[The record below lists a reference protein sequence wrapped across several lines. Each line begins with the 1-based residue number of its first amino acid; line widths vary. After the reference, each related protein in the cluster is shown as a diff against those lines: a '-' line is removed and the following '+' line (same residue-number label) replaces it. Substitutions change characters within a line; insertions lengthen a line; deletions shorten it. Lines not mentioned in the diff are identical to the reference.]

1 MKKRILKISI
11 LIIGILFAL
20 KLTSNAAVITSTD
33 KTVQGGENVTVSVT
47 SSQLLGAYKVTLTDT
62 GGLTLVSSSGGEA
75 SSDKKTI
82 TGASSSGTKSLAS
95 YTFKTSTVDKDT
107 KYTIRF
113 TISAMEDVNL
123 NSIANE
129 NNTATITVKAKEEAS
144 ATTDP
149 GTTTNNGGSTSNN
162 GGSTTSAPT
171 FTSVNETVYATA
183 TVNVRESYSSSSSKL
198 GSLNA
203 GDSVTRTGRGSN
215 GWSRITFNGK
225 TAYVSSSYLTT
236 TKPEKSNNK
245 ALSSLTVTPGT
256 LSPEFDAETTNY
268 EMTVDL
274 SVTEIKVD
282 AVAADE
288 KAKVEVTGNTELKE
302 GENTIT
308 IKVTAE
314 DETVRNYIITV
325 TKKAEEP
332 IGLATLTLKNGKLT
346 PAFQKDVYTYEV
358 TLTEDL
364 SEIEIDAIAS
374 IEGASV
380 EVIGNENLTDGS
392 IIKILVYS
400 GEKDAE
406 DTVITEYQITI
417 RKNLAGSVVE
427 TQGEVALL
435 SQNHLLYIATI
446 VLVTIAIIALLIAR
460 YFTTK
465 GEKEEQNEVPDLQET
480 IGKKEENEEV
490 EKERIEEPE
499 QTEEVETS
507 EKRGKSKGKHS
518 I

>member
-1 MKKRILKISI
+1 MEKKQLALIRLVLSI
-11 LIIGILFAL
+11 LLIVFILEVLTTKVDAASASLTASSTSVTVGTKVTVTAKGTAGAWDLEISGDGVSTAKIVGYTDDGENGSFSKSL
-20 KLTSNAAVITSTD
+20 SFTPSSVGTYTIKLT
-33 KTVQGGENVTVSVT
+33 GNVTDAEDIESTNVS
-47 SSQLLGAYKVTLTDT
+47 
-62 GGLTLVSSSGGEA
+62 
-75 SSDKKTI
+75 KTI
-82 TGASSSGTKSLAS
+82 
-95 YTFKTSTVDKDT
+95 
-107 KYTIRF
+107 
-113 TISAMEDVNL
+113 
-123 NSIANE
+123 
-129 NNTATITVKAKEEAS
+129 TITVKAKEETPA
-144 ATTDP
+144 
-149 GTTTNNGGSTSNN
+149 TTTNNGGSTSNN
-162 GGSTTSAPT
+162 GGGTTSAPT

-427 TQGEVALL
+427 TEGEVALL

-490 EKERIEEPE
+490 EKEKIEEPE

>member
-1 MKKRILKISI
+1 MKKTYKIILTLLLMAVISI
-11 LIIGILFAL
+11 LL
-20 KLTSNAAVITSTD
+20 KLNSVEAATATITDS
-33 KTVQGGENVTVSVT
+33 KTVTQGESVTITANTTAGAWNLTLSGAGQTKKLVGQTSETANANASTSITFKAENVGTY
-47 SSQLLGAYKVTLTDT
+47 QFTLTGD
-62 GGLTLVSSSGGEA
+62 
-75 SSDKKTI
+75 I
-82 TGASSSGTKSLAS
+82 TDYNTEQ
-95 YTFKTSTVDKDT
+95 TTSINK
-107 KYTIRF
+107 
-113 TISAMEDVNL
+113 
-123 NSIANE
+123 
-129 NNTATITVKAKEEAS
+129 TATITVKAKEETPA
-144 ATTDP
+144 
-149 GTTTNNGGSTSNN
+149 TTTNNGGSTSNN
-162 GGSTTSAPT
+162 GGGTTSAPT

-332 IGLATLTLKNGKLT
+332 LGLATLTLKNGKLT

-427 TQGEVALL
+427 TEGEVALL

-490 EKERIEEPE
+490 EKEKIEEPE

>member
-1 MKKRILKISI
+1 MKKTYKIILTLLLMAVISI
-11 LIIGILFAL
+11 LL
-20 KLTSNAAVITSTD
+20 KLNSVEAATATITDS
-33 KTVQGGENVTVSVT
+33 KTVTQGESVTITANTTAGAWNLTLSGAGQTKKLVGQTSETANANASTSITFKAENVGTY
-47 SSQLLGAYKVTLTDT
+47 QFTLTGD
-62 GGLTLVSSSGGEA
+62 
-75 SSDKKTI
+75 I
-82 TGASSSGTKSLAS
+82 TDYNTEQ
-95 YTFKTSTVDKDT
+95 TTSINK
-107 KYTIRF
+107 
-113 TISAMEDVNL
+113 
-123 NSIANE
+123 
-129 NNTATITVKAKEEAS
+129 TATITVKAKEETPA
-144 ATTDP
+144 
-149 GTTTNNGGSTSNN
+149 TTTNNGGSTSNN
-162 GGSTTSAPT
+162 GGGTTSAPT

-427 TQGEVALL
+427 TEGEVALL

-490 EKERIEEPE
+490 EKEKIEEPE

>member
-1 MKKRILKISI
+1 
-11 LIIGILFAL
+11 
-20 KLTSNAAVITSTD
+20 
-33 KTVQGGENVTVSVT
+33 
-47 SSQLLGAYKVTLTDT
+47 
-62 GGLTLVSSSGGEA
+62 
-75 SSDKKTI
+75 
-82 TGASSSGTKSLAS
+82 
-95 YTFKTSTVDKDT
+95 
-107 KYTIRF
+107 
-113 TISAMEDVNL
+113 
-123 NSIANE
+123 
-129 NNTATITVKAKEEAS
+129 
-144 ATTDP
+144 
-149 GTTTNNGGSTSNN
+149 
-162 GGSTTSAPT
+162 
-171 FTSVNETVYATA
+171 
-183 TVNVRESYSSSSSKL
+183 
-198 GSLNA
+198 
-203 GDSVTRTGRGSN
+203 
-215 GWSRITFNGK
+215 
-225 TAYVSSSYLTT
+225 
-236 TKPEKSNNK
+236 
-245 ALSSLTVTPGT
+245 
-256 LSPEFDAETTNY
+256 
-268 EMTVDL
+268 MTVDL

-490 EKERIEEPE
+490 EKEKIEEPE

>member
-1 MKKRILKISI
+1 MKKTYKIILTLLLMAVISI
-11 LIIGILFAL
+11 LL
-20 KLTSNAAVITSTD
+20 KLNSVEAATATITDS
-33 KTVQGGENVTVSVT
+33 KTVTRGESVTITANTTAGAWNLTLSGAGQTKKLVGQTSETANANASTSITFKAENVGTY
-47 SSQLLGAYKVTLTDT
+47 QFTLTGD
-62 GGLTLVSSSGGEA
+62 
-75 SSDKKTI
+75 I
-82 TGASSSGTKSLAS
+82 TDYNTEQ
-95 YTFKTSTVDKDT
+95 TTSINK
-107 KYTIRF
+107 
-113 TISAMEDVNL
+113 
-123 NSIANE
+123 
-129 NNTATITVKAKEEAS
+129 TATITVKAKEEAS

-308 IKVTAE
+308 VKVTAE

-332 IGLATLTLKNGKLT
+332 LGLATLTLKNGKLT

-364 SEIEIDAIAS
+364 SEIEIDVIAS
-374 IEGASV
+374 IEGTSV

-490 EKERIEEPE
+490 EKEKIEEPE

>member
-1 MKKRILKISI
+1 MKKN
-11 LIIGILFAL
+11 L
-20 KLTSNAAVITSTD
+20 KLLVVLVLMVGLILLFQNMSYAATLSSSVN
-33 KTVQGGENVTVSVT
+33 KTTVTVGDT
-47 SSQLLGAYKVTLTDT
+47 VTLTLNANNIAGNYRVTISDT
-62 GGLTLVSSSGGEA
+62 SKLSVSSGSTWNWLEDE
-75 SSDKKTI
+75 STTI
-82 TGASSSGTKSLAS
+82 VLK
-95 YTFKTSTVDKDT
+95 
-107 KYTIRF
+107 
-113 TISAMEDVNL
+113 
-123 NSIANE
+123 ANAVG
-129 NNTATITVKAKEEAS
+129 TATITVTPEDMTDLDDSTAKVTGTKSYTITIKAKEETP

-162 GGSTTSAPT
+162 GESTTSAPT

-490 EKERIEEPE
+490 EKEKIEEPE

>member
-1 MKKRILKISI
+1 MKKTYKIILTLLLMAVISI
-11 LIIGILFAL
+11 LL
-20 KLTSNAAVITSTD
+20 KLNSVEAATATITDS
-33 KTVQGGENVTVSVT
+33 KTVTQGESVTITANTTAGAWNLTLSGAGQTKKLVGQTSETANANASTSITFKAENVGTY
-47 SSQLLGAYKVTLTDT
+47 QFTLTGD
-62 GGLTLVSSSGGEA
+62 
-75 SSDKKTI
+75 I
-82 TGASSSGTKSLAS
+82 TDYNTEQ
-95 YTFKTSTVDKDT
+95 TTSINK
-107 KYTIRF
+107 
-113 TISAMEDVNL
+113 
-123 NSIANE
+123 
-129 NNTATITVKAKEEAS
+129 TATITVKAKEETPA
-144 ATTDP
+144 
-149 GTTTNNGGSTSNN
+149 TTTNNGGSTSNN
-162 GGSTTSAPT
+162 GGGTTSAPT

-308 IKVTAE
+308 VKVTAE

-364 SEIEIDAIAS
+364 SEMEIDAIAS

-490 EKERIEEPE
+490 EKEKIEEPE

>member
-1 MKKRILKISI
+1 MKKTYKIILTLLLMAVISI
-11 LIIGILFAL
+11 LL
-20 KLTSNAAVITSTD
+20 KLNSVEAATATITDS
-33 KTVQGGENVTVSVT
+33 KTVTQGESVTITANTTAGAWNLTLSGAGQTKKLVGQTSETANANASTSITFKAENVGTY
-47 SSQLLGAYKVTLTDT
+47 QFTLTGD
-62 GGLTLVSSSGGEA
+62 
-75 SSDKKTI
+75 I
-82 TGASSSGTKSLAS
+82 TDYNTEQ
-95 YTFKTSTVDKDT
+95 TTSINK
-107 KYTIRF
+107 
-113 TISAMEDVNL
+113 
-123 NSIANE
+123 
-129 NNTATITVKAKEEAS
+129 TATITVKAKEEAS

-308 IKVTAE
+308 VKVTAE

-332 IGLATLTLKNGKLT
+332 LGLATLTLKNGKLT

-380 EVIGNENLTDGS
+380 EIIGNENLTDGS
-392 IIKILVYS
+392 VIKILVYS

-427 TQGEVALL
+427 TEGEVALL

-490 EKERIEEPE
+490 EKEKIEEPE